1 MPVPGYGVLIGGI
14 SDRRLATPK
23 KNHYEV
29 RVEAAGA
36 SYRLAVNVQSAD
48 GSEVLYH
55 IDEAFMNPLT
65 TPLAAL
71 GDGHHAIPSKA
82 GGVALDFV
90 RGGLNLKRPDFV
102 PLPLSEEGDDNDL
115 NDKLDHYV
123 QRVMSD
129 SAARVYAFGS
139 FFKDNK
145 PDDYFG
151 FKPGQGIHDIHFNQG
166 NSGSFAGD
174 NGPWQ
179 DGALLFHFPAEN
191 RWVAIFL
198 AFQTQSWQVD
208 EHGNPTGVVPPQPQ
222 PTPTPTPQ
230 PQPAIGERIRIVAA
244 VANSLGSP
252 DVETVTLVNASPE
265 DVDLTGWKL
274 SDRNRN
280 AFPLSGA
287 IKSGDAVRIT
297 IGAPMQLSNKGGKI
311 TLLDANGKVIDG
323 VSYTKEQA
331 SKRGWSIVF

>member
-1 MPVPGYGVLIGGI
+1 
-14 SDRRLATPK
+14 
-23 KNHYEV
+23 
-29 RVEAAGA
+29 
-36 SYRLAVNVQSAD
+36 
-48 GSEVLYH
+48 
-55 IDEAFMNPLT
+55 
-65 TPLAAL
+65 
-71 GDGHHAIPSKA
+71 
-82 GGVALDFV
+82 
-90 RGGLNLKRPDFV
+90 
-102 PLPLSEEGDDNDL
+102 
-115 NDKLDHYV
+115 V
-123 QRVMSD
+123 QRVMSEAD
-129 SAARVYAFGS
+129 ARVYAYGS

-166 NSGSFAGD
+166 NSGNFAGD

-191 RWVAIFL
+191 RWIAIFL

-208 EHGNPTGVVPPQPQ
+208 EHGNPTGVVPPQPH
-222 PTPTPTPQ
+222 PTPTPVPQ
-230 PQPAIGERIRIVAA
+230 PTPGVGERLRIVAA
-244 VANSLGSP
+244 VANSLGTP
-252 DVETVTLVNASPE
+252 DVETVTLVNASPD

-280 AFPLSGA
+280 SFPLSGA